1 MNLVERF
8 HCEGDLFNLCYG
20 AEWVVQ
26 WASLFGYI
34 TDKTICAPVKQR
46 RSCQVDTFQ
55 KHAMREN
62 CGVPLCFSFASRGPT
77 LFCLCVHIMSSRG
90 VGRSQSLIAALLCG
104 LHYLADLNKA
114 KGSWTEM
121 NSIALIQYAANSELS
136 LRRDEL
142 YVLTMITQ
150 WLSDICS
157 DFWGRAP
164 SMVITCGAFEMS
176 CPATS
181 RQSTMRENL
190 CRYGKRERGHKLF
203 SCRALSTTVIYRTHI
218 WGMPEKRAKELPRN
232 WVYKVDMLCY
242 SHTAIITKTVSDKH
256 QAK

>member
-1 MNLVERF
+1 M
-8 HCEGDLFNLCYG
+8 
-20 AEWVVQ
+20 
-26 WASLFGYI
+26 
-34 TDKTICAPVKQR
+34 KQR

-77 LFCLCVHIMSSRG
+77 LFCLCVQIMSSRS
-90 VGRSQSLIAALLCG
+90 VGRSQSLITALLCG

-114 KGSWTEM
+114 KGSRTEM

-142 YVLTMITQ
+142 SVLTMITQ

-164 SMVITCGAFEMS
+164 SMVMTYGAFEMS

-181 RQSTMRENL
+181 RHWTSRWEKTYANMANVREGTSCSHAEL
-190 CRYGKRERGHKLF
+190 SQQQWYTALILEESPKRERSSCPETEFTKLICF
-203 SCRALSTTVIYRTHI
+203 ATHT
-218 WGMPEKRAKELPRN
+218 L
-232 WVYKVDMLCY
+232 
-242 SHTAIITKTVSDKH
+242 T
-256 QAK
+256 